1 MRQNSPGAPS
11 LVLVHGYHVDAEQWE
26 EVVWGRPAEGR
37 LGRVPRAVLLAL
49 EHPDPVLLFGT
60 GAAARD
66 GLLESE
72 HTLEFARSRCHELED
87 LARRVLPS
95 TATTRIGE
103 LLHERSRCERTS
115 TTTGTEVAA
124 GFETA
129 LSLGAGRLT
138 LVSSPTHVARC
149 HQTALTLLA
158 TTPRYAPLAGGLAA
172 VASDTTVAGRGPG
185 DVVVLEPR
193 TRTTGAVEFSDVA
206 RAALPLLE
214 VPEAAAGYAAQW
226 QELTR
231 TWLARAGGP
240 DGQAEATSR

>member
-1 MRQNSPGAPS
+1 MRPNPPDATSV
-11 LVLVHGYHVDAEQWE
+11 VLVHGYHVDALQWE
-26 EVVWGRPAEGR
+26 EVVWGRPAEDR

-49 EHPDPVLLFGT
+49 GHPDPVLLFGT

-72 HTLEFARSRCHELED
+72 YTLEFTRSRRHELED

-95 TATTRIGE
+95 AAIARVGE

-115 TTTGTEVAA
+115 ATTRTEVAA

-129 LSLGAGRLT
+129 LSLGARHLT

-149 HQTALTLLA
+149 LQTALTLLA
-158 TTPRYAPLAGGLAA
+158 TVPRYALLAHGLAA

-193 TRTTGAVEFSDVA
+193 TRAAGAVEFSDVA
-206 RAALPLLE
+206 RAALPLLD
-214 VPEAAAGYAAQW
+214 VPEAAAAYAREW

-231 TWLARAGGP
+231 TWLARAGGS